1 MSKSDIVTSMKR
13 AIITGPTG
21 PLGISLIKELLSE
34 GVEVVAVCQS
44 GSRRR
49 KNLPEDSN
57 LTVVS
62 CNIDESDRLVGVLS
76 QKDINEADVFYHFAW
91 TNTVDGRND
100 IEAQLNNVKYAIGWV
115 KAAVD
120 MGCNT
125 FIGAGSQAEYGL
137 CETKLDEKTF
147 TNPTTAYGM
156 AKLAAGQ
163 MTRLMAKQLGIRHI
177 WTRILSVYGPND
189 RKDSLIGSLMMALK
203 NGEEFDTTEGRQVW
217 DFLYE
222 DDAAKAFYLLGEAG
236 VDGKTYVL
244 GSGNSKPLKE
254 YILEAQK
261 LINKDAVVNFGA
273 IPYGENCVMHLEADI
288 SELKK
293 DTGFEPRVTFEEGI
307 FRILCK
313 LD

>member
-1 MSKSDIVTSMKR
+1 MSKRDIVTGMKR

-21 PLGISLIKELLSE
+21 PLGMSLIKELLSE

-49 KNLPEDSN
+49 KNLPQDPK

-62 CNIDESDRLVGVLS
+62 CNIEESERLVGVLS
-76 QKDINEADVFYHFAW
+76 QEDINEADIFYHFAW
-91 TNTVDGRND
+91 TNTVNGRND
-100 IEAQLNNVKYAIGWV
+100 IEAQLNNVKYSVDAV
-115 KAAVD
+115 KAAAD
-120 MGCNT
+120 MGCST

-137 CETKLDEKTF
+137 CETKLDEKTL
-147 TNPTTAYGM
+147 TNPVSAYGM
-156 AKLAAGQ
+156 AKLAAGH
-163 MTRLMAKQLGIRHI
+163 MTRLKASQLGIRHI
-177 WTRILSVYGPND
+177 WTRVLSVYGPND
-189 RKDSLIGSLMMALK
+189 RKDSLIGSLVRALK
-203 NGEEFDTTEGRQVW
+203 NGEAFDTTEGRQVW

-254 YILEAQK
+254 YILETQK
-261 LINKDAVVNFGA
+261 LINKDAEVNFGA
-273 IPYGENCVMHLEADI
+273 IPYGENCVMHLESDI